1 MNKTTPP
8 KPLINIADIDLPP
21 RPAAYAATGDA
32 ATKYD
37 ARMGEI
43 APHIGARLLGYNI
56 TAVPPGK
63 RSFPKH
69 NHRVNEEMFFVLEGS
84 GELHV
89 GDQRHPV
96 RAGDVIPC
104 PPGGPDS
111 AHQLVNTGQL
121 ELKYLAVS
129 TRLSPQVCEY
139 PDSGKFTVSVYNEAD
154 AGGQRWL
161 FRHVG
166 RARDAATTG
175 KASNPPHVR

>member
-1 MNKTTPP
+1 MNQTTPL
-8 KPLINIADIDLPP
+8 KPLINIADIELQP

-32 ATKYD
+32 AAKYD

-43 APHIGARLLGYNI
+43 APHIGAKLLGYNI
-56 TAVPPGK
+56 TAVPPGM
-63 RSFPKH
+63 RAFPKH
-69 NHRVNEEMFFVLEGS
+69 NHRVNEEMFFVLEGR

-96 RAGDVIPC
+96 RAGDVIAC
-104 PPGGPDS
+104 PPGGPDT

-129 TRLSPQVCEY
+129 TRLSPEVCEY
-139 PDSGKFTVSVYNEAD
+139 PDSGKFAVSVYNEAD
-154 AGGQRWL
+154 AGRQPWL

-166 RARDAATTG
+166 RAGDARDYWEG
-175 KASNPPHVR
+175 E